1 MVLMKNNLKDH
12 LLHCMLK
19 GFSTEVY
26 DFLVWGEAILQC
38 KSWSG
43 FEEWWDFIWMVT
55 VGTISII
62 MRTMVIEIRR
72 IERVDRTFTRKDN
85 WVWIKLILLE
95 TSIVICVFLN
105 VVEGVPDMIPEDELS
120 DRPIGRDPD
129 EIENESSSPSTLGVI
144 ENELFNVRA

>member
-1 MVLMKNNLKDH
+1 
-12 LLHCMLK
+12 MLK

-26 DFLVWGEAILQC
+26 AFLVWGEAILQC

-43 FEEWWDFIWMVT
+43 FEEWWDFIWMVI

-62 MRTMVIEIRR
+62 MRTMVREIRR

-95 TSIVICVFLN
+95 TSIVICVFFN